1 MFNVKGIDPA
11 IKSLNVFKKFFLE
24 YDIFFKLHTQL
35 YQKIKAKIGGQC
47 ASFSTT
53 VYLTWPFCPESATN
67 TYCDKLLFPLFSFI
81 GVNHDTLWICLK
93 IRAKSIWSLKRRNK
107 LCSWLQSNFI
117 LLCKL
122 VYKSIFLSV
131 LKNYSLKHFNEDA
144 SK

>member
-93 IRAKSIWSLKRRNK
+93 LELKV
-107 LCSWLQSNFI
+107 FE
-117 LLCKL
+117 
-122 VYKSIFLSV
+122 V
-131 LKNYSLKHFNEDA
+131 
-144 SK
+144 

>member
-1 MFNVKGIDPA
+1 MFL
-11 IKSLNVFKKFFLE
+11 KSFFLSMI
-24 YDIFFKLHTQL
+24 YFLNYTHSFT
-35 YQKIKAKIGGQC
+35 KIKAKIGGQY
-47 ASFSTT
+47 ASFRTT

-81 GVNHDTLWICLK
+81 GVNYDTLWICLK

>member
-1 MFNVKGIDPA
+1 MFDVKGIDPA

-24 YDIFFKLHTQL
+24 YDYTHSFT
-35 YQKIKAKIGGQC
+35 KIKAKIGGQY
-47 ASFSTT
+47 ASFRTT

-122 VYKSIFLSV
+122 IVYKSIFLSV
-131 LKNYSLKHFNEDA
+131 LKNCSLKHFNEDA

>member
-24 YDIFFKLHTQL
+24 YDYTHSFT
-35 YQKIKAKIGGQC
+35 KIKAKIGGQY
-47 ASFSTT
+47 ASFRTT

-93 IRAKSIWSLKRRNK
+93 IRAKSIWREEIN
-107 LCSWLQSNFI
+107 
-117 LLCKL
+117 
-122 VYKSIFLSV
+122 YV
-131 LKNYSLKHFNEDA
+131 LGYNQTSYYFAN
-144 SK
+144 